1 MRELVEAVEQPKV
14 RTYGNWRKPMSAGL
28 GQLGMIGTGLMLMGL
43 IVVILTVAFAGVLT
57 AGVIGLTE
65 AAFLGTL
72 MVRDRHGKTVLQR
85 LAARVAWRR
94 TKATGAHLYRA
105 GPLGQVP
112 WGTFQLPG
120 LAARSTLTESRDSYG
135 RPFALLHVP
144 TTAHYTVVFGTE
156 PDGASLVDQS
166 QIDVWVAHWGQWLAS
181 LGDEPGVVA
190 AQVVVETAPDTGTR
204 LQREVLGHI
213 DPEAPAVARAMLE
226 EVVATYPE
234 GSATVKAWVALT
246 FTATSRSAGKRR
258 DADEMSRDLAARLP
272 GLSQRLHAT
281 GAGAARPM
289 TAQQLCEVVRIAY
302 EPRAARLIDE
312 AYSAGAVPELSWD
325 DVGPAA
331 TEASWGRYRHDNA
344 VSVSWSMTGAPRGE
358 VQSSV
363 LERLL
368 APHPDIARK
377 RVALLYQTMDSAVAA
392 RTVENDKRNADFRAS
407 SSPRPTARTLREQR
421 AAHLTATEEARGAGL
436 VNFGMVVTATALS
449 FDELPDVEAAI
460 DNLAAT
466 ARIQLRPVYGSQD
479 SAFAAALPLG
489 LVLPKHLKVPAE
501 IRAAL

>member
-1 MRELVEAVEQPKV
+1 MEASERSTV
-14 RTYGNWRKPMSAGL
+14 RTYGNWRKPVSAGI
-28 GQLGMIGTGLMLMGL
+28 GQLGMIGTGLMLLGL
-43 IVVILTVAFAGVLT
+43 IVVILTVAFAGLLSALIVGFVL
-57 AGVIGLTE
+57 AL
-65 AAFLGTL
+65 FLGTL
-72 MVRDRHGKTVLQR
+72 MLRDRHSRTMLQR
-85 LAARVAWRR
+85 IAARVAWRR
-94 TKATGAHLYRA
+94 TKSSGAHLYRS

-120 LAARSTLTESRDSYG
+120 LAARSTLSESRDSYG
-135 RPFALLHVP
+135 RKFALIHVP
-144 TTAHYTVVFGTE
+144 TTSHYTVVFGTE
-156 PDGASLVDQS
+156 PDGASLVDQE

-190 AQVVVETAPDTGTR
+190 AQVIVETAPDTGTR

-213 DPEAPAVARAMLE
+213 DAEAPQVAQDMLR

-246 FTATSRSAGKRR
+246 FSATTRAGGKRR
-258 DADEMSRDLAARLP
+258 NPEEMARDLAARLP
-272 GLSQRLHAT
+272 GLSQRLHST

-289 TAQQLCEVVRIAY
+289 TAQQLCEAVRIAY

-312 AYSAGAVPELSWD
+312 AYSAGAIPELAWS
-325 DVGPAA
+325 DVGPGA
-331 TEASWGRYRHDNA
+331 TETKWGSYRHDNA

-363 LERLL
+363 LEKLL
-368 APHPDIARK
+368 SPHPEIARK
-377 RVALLYQTMDSAVAA
+377 RVTLIYQTMDSAVAA
-392 RTVENDKRNADFRAS
+392 RTVENDKRNADFRATG
-407 SSPRPTARTLREQR
+407 SPRPTARAIREQR

-436 VNFGMVVTATALS
+436 VNFGMIVTATALHE
-449 FDELPDVEAAI
+449 DQLPDVEAAI

-479 SAFAAALPLG
+479 SAFAAGLPLG